1 MNFNIALC
9 EKIIGYSFKNKDIL
23 INAFTHASYSNEHK
37 KLKSNERLEFLGD
50 SLLGFIVSEALY
62 DNSTDDE
69 GKLTLKKQA
78 LVSKKPL
85 SKSVIDA
92 GLNEFL
98 LLGEGE
104 KSSSQKI
111 NLAENLF
118 ESIVAAIYLDGGIDN
133 AKKFVFNFLDV
144 NALSTALIEQEKLF
158 DYKSKLLHIVQ
169 KKRLGEVVYSE
180 IAKDGPPHKPIFTMA
195 VSVGNRILAKGRG
208 SSHKAG
214 EQEAAKAAI
223 DILQSEDSTL

>member
-1 MNFNIALC
+1 MNFDIALC
-9 EKIIGYSFKNKDIL
+9 EKIIGYSFENKDIL

-37 KLKSNERLEFLGD
+37 NLKSNERLEFLGD

-62 DNSTDDE
+62 DKSKEDE

-85 SKSVIDA
+85 SKSVIEA
-92 GLNEFL
+92 GLNKFL

-104 KSSSQKI
+104 KASSQKI

-144 NALSTALIEQEKLF
+144 NALSSARIEEEKLF
-158 DYKSKLLHIVQ
+158 DYKSKLLHIAQ
-169 KKRLGEVVYSE
+169 KRRLGEVVYTE
-180 IAKDGPPHKPIFTMA
+180 IEKDGPPHKPIFTMS
-195 VSVGNRILAKGRG
+195 VRVGNRTLAKGSG

>member
-1 MNFNIALC
+1 MNFDIALC
-9 EKIIGYSFKNKDIL
+9 EKIIGYSFKNKDLL

-37 KLKSNERLEFLGD
+37 NLKSNERLEFLGD

-62 DNSTDDE
+62 DKSKEDE

-92 GLNEFL
+92 GLNKFL

-104 KSSSQKI
+104 KSSPSKI

-144 NALSTALIEQEKLF
+144 NALSIASIEGEKLF

-169 KKRLGEVVYSE
+169 KKRLGDVIYTE
-180 IAKDGPPHKPIFTMA
+180 IAKDGPPHKPIFTMS
-195 VSVGNRILAKGRG
+195 VSVGGKTLAKGSG